1 MEVKDSCNIKMAE
14 INEKLDSAI
23 SILIVLETDLSAEHS
38 DEVHLNVVKAVHGML
53 NEVQK
58 SLSELF

>member
-1 MEVKDSCNIKMAE
+1 MEVKDSSNIKMAE

-38 DEVHLNVVKAVHGML
+38 DKVHLNVVKAVHSML